1 MHNAL
6 GSFHQRLSRG
16 APPLIDA
23 AKLMGEVIDNID
35 HFSPTWHA
43 LGFVHCT
50 LHSMSA
56 GTLRLHIWPENTR
69 SESEQRDKI
78 HDHLFSLR
86 SMILTGEVTNRLY
99 RLDPPEIALSTHRM
113 FEVLYQENRSE
124 LVATNNFFAPVVYA
138 QSCHLKGDCYTVGSG
153 EFHDSSV
160 CPTRF
165 TATLVATYEHTQM
178 APRMLGKLDSPPS
191 PTRKKVDFSLAEWK
205 VMLGRVLEDIVRE
218 PIS

>member
-6 GSFHQRLSRG
+6 GSFHHRLSYG

-23 AKLMGEVIDNID
+23 AALISEVIDNID
-35 HFSPTWHA
+35 HFTPTWHA

-56 GTLRLHIWPENTR
+56 GTLRLHIWPENAR

-86 SMILTGEVTNRLY
+86 SMILTGEVTNRFY
-99 RLDPPEIALSTHRM
+99 RLDPPETALPTHRM
-113 FEVLYQENRSE
+113 FEVFYRENRSE
-124 LVATNNFFAPVVYA
+124 LVATNNCYAPVVYA
-138 QSCHLKGDCYTVGSG
+138 QSCHQKGDCYTVRSG

-160 CPTRF
+160 CHTRL
-165 TATLVATYEHTQM
+165 TATIVATYEHTQM

-191 PTRKKVDFSLAEWK
+191 PTRKKVDFPIAEWK
-205 VMLGRVLEDIVRE
+205 VMLGRVLEDVVKERIG
-218 PIS
+218 